1 MTMGSFDILSQRSY
15 RGKRLQ
21 SEGTRH
27 RLTTTRT
34 GDIKTRFTVGMSSES
49 GFQAVMEP
57 QGVTEVLS

>member
-1 MTMGSFDILSQRSY
+1 MTMRSFDILSQRSY

-21 SEGTRH
+21 SEGTSH
-27 RLTTTRT
+27 RLTTTKT
-34 GDIKTRFTVGMSSES
+34 GGIITRFTIGMSSGL